1 MKIDLHTHILPEKWP
16 DWTKKSG
23 YSGWIALDHH
33 GTGCARMCQTCSA
46 DGSKPP
52 KFFREVRANCWDPA
66 ARLADMDRTGV
77 TTQVLSTVPVMFSY
91 WARPRDALDLARLLN
106 DHIAEIVAES
116 GTAILAVSER
126 QTQSN
131 GSDMGWKPVPE
142 ARRFEGL
149 ATVPL
154 QDVDGAIREL
164 ERCMTPAALGGLG
177 FRGVQIGT
185 NVNGLNIGEPAL
197 LPFFQAAERLNAA
210 VFVHPWDM
218 LGATFG
224 QSPRDDGPPPVP
236 PEAHPRYA
244 KYWMAWLVG
253 MPAETGMAV
262 ASVLFSGLLE
272 KLPRLRICFA
282 HGGGSFPGTIGRL
295 EHGFEARP
303 DLCAIDTKANP
314 REHAMRIAD
323 PVQGLMQPASF
334 YVDSLVHD
342 AGALGVITGL
352 LGAER
357 VALGSDYPF
366 PLGEEH
372 PGKMIESLR
381 GIPDQMREQLLWRTA
396 ADFLR
401 L

>member
-1 MKIDLHTHILPEKWP
+1 VKIDLHTHILPERWP

-23 YSGWIALDHH
+23 YAGWIALDHT
-33 GTGCARMCQTCSA
+33 GPGCARMCQSCST
-46 DGSKPP
+46 DGSRPP
-52 KFFREVRANCWDPA
+52 RFFREVQANCWDPA

-91 WARPRDALDLARLLN
+91 WARPRDAMDLSRHLN
-106 DHIAEIVAES
+106 DHIAAIVREAP
-116 GTAILAVSER
+116 
-126 QTQSN
+126 
-131 GSDMGWKPVPE
+131 PVD
-142 ARRFEGL
+142 AAAKVRMHLGRRFEGL

-154 QDVDGAIREL
+154 QDVDLAIREL
-164 ERCMTPAALGGLG
+164 ERCVAPVDRGGLG
-177 FRGVQIGT
+177 LRGVQIGT

-197 LPFFQAAERLNAA
+197 FPFFEAAQRLDAA

-224 QSPRDDGPPPVP
+224 QSPRDDGPTPVP

-244 KYWMAWLVG
+244 RYWLAWLVG

-262 ASVLFSGLLE
+262 ASVLFSGLLD

-303 DLCAIDTKANP
+303 DLCAVDTQTNP
-314 REHAMRIAD
+314 RRHVMRLAD
-323 PVQGLMQPASF
+323 PVQGLMHPASF

-342 AGALGVITGL
+342 AGALGVIAGL

-372 PGKMIESLR
+372 PGRLIESIC
-381 GIPDQMREQLLWRTA
+381 GIPEAMREQLLWRTA
-396 ADFLR
+396 AEFLR